1 MIPHHSLFVNS
12 FNEKSRIFNFFHID
26 FSGAGMIKLRKLTF
40 KTGGSK
46 LARERFAS
54 EALGA
59 RIESAGEGHAV
70 AVADITDAIKN
81 AEGSVMGGVLF
92 TLADFAF
99 AAACYASDD
108 VSVTLSSSVTF
119 LTTAKG
125 KRLVAE
131 AVAVRRGRRTNCYRV
146 DVRDEL
152 GTEISTFIMNGFV
165 VK

>member
-1 MIPHHSLFVNS
+1 MNTD
-12 FNEKSRIFNFFHID
+12 E
-26 FSGAGMIKLRKLTF
+26 LRSKLTHD
-40 KTGGSK
+40 
-46 LARERFAS
+46 RFAS
-54 EALGA
+54 EAIGA

-70 AVADITDAIKN
+70 AVADITDTMKN

-99 AAACYASDD
+99 AAACYASGD

-119 LTTAKG
+119 LTAAKG

-131 AVAVRRGRRTNCYRV
+131 AAAVRRGRRTNCYRV
-146 DVRDEL
+146 DVRDET
-152 GTEISTFIMNGFV
+152 GTEVATLIMNGFV

>member
-1 MIPHHSLFVNS
+1 MNTDEI
-12 FNEKSRIFNFFHID
+12 R
-26 FSGAGMIKLRKLTF
+26 
-40 KTGGSK
+40 SK
-46 LARERFAS
+46 LARDRFAS

-108 VSVTLSSSVTF
+108 VSDFSRRQRENALSQRLLPLDAAEGRTVIA
-119 LTTAKG
+119 LTCAMNSEQ
-125 KRLVAE
+125 RF
-131 AVAVRRGRRTNCYRV
+131 RR
-146 DVRDEL
+146 
-152 GTEISTFIMNGFV
+152 S
-165 VK
+165 

>member
-1 MIPHHSLFVNS
+1 MNTDEI
-12 FNEKSRIFNFFHID
+12 R
-26 FSGAGMIKLRKLTF
+26 
-40 KTGGSK
+40 SK
-46 LARERFAS
+46 LAR
-54 EALGA
+54 
-59 RIESAGEGHAV
+59 IESTGEGHAV
-70 AVADITDAIKN
+70 AVADITDAMKN

>member
-1 MIPHHSLFVNS
+1 MNTDEI
-12 FNEKSRIFNFFHID
+12 R
-26 FSGAGMIKLRKLTF
+26 
-40 KTGGSK
+40 SK
-46 LARERFAS
+46 LARDRFAS

-70 AVADITDAIKN
+70 AVADITDAMKN

-152 GTEISTFIMNGFV
+152 GTEISTFIINGFV

>member
-1 MIPHHSLFVNS
+1 
-12 FNEKSRIFNFFHID
+12 
-26 FSGAGMIKLRKLTF
+26 
-40 KTGGSK
+40 
-46 LARERFAS
+46 
-54 EALGA
+54 
-59 RIESAGEGHAV
+59 
-70 AVADITDAIKN
+70 
-81 AEGSVMGGVLF
+81 MGGVLF

-125 KRLVAE
+125 KHLVAE